1 MKYFVSDTKE
11 LPNKYG
17 KWFWY
22 ADKECKTY
30 KSNKHLVIYGGYV
43 ISDESIDD
51 VVKRDPY
58 ELEQANGTYWAV
70 ILTEKTAQVIV
81 DYFCQTK
88 VFYRNRNCIE
98 FTNAIYLFPFT
109 KNDLDMPDLLKRMSM
124 LDQEKLDYQPKEEF
138 ERWENMIIDPASA
151 NALPEAE
158 AKAEDL
164 KKYYV
169 AGKFYKETPDIKS
182 HAKSMCTTMFK
193 DTFLLEP
200 DHTLEIVEDKINI
213 RRIHSTYD
221 DIINALSSEPEF
233 TTAES
238 LEDYIHECMQDHA
251 NIINKSYKNI
261 VSSVSEGI
269 DSVIQDAYFPQA
281 RKIMYSYVPSNAPFE
296 HKQKIVDRLK
306 AQGSFCRV
314 DHIDISTENIAKIT
328 KDHVNDP
335 TTFYWDCVPTHWQL
349 QQLAVKP
356 GIVLYGQCGDQ
367 VFLHKATFYY
377 EYMFAQQIDK
387 NLTADEKLLEFNK
400 TLKDLEGCYS
410 DRDNIWQG
418 NKARTWQDAFWDC
431 TKEQLVK
438 ELNEETKEAYM
449 HDFAKKST
457 AATYNRDISHCADVL
472 VTSLFCDKRIFW
484 KVMNASTDIML
495 DNIKN
500 ATTQKNILKR
510 KFDIEFETPYKDQAE
525 VNAIGMRNP
534 LYTDVVRKCLKDY
547 LPVA

>member
-1 MKYFVSDTKE
+1 MKYFVSDTKV

-22 ADKECKTY
+22 ADKDCKTF
-30 KSNKHLVIYGGYV
+30 KSDRHLVIYGGYI
-43 ISDESIDD
+43 ISDESIED
-51 VVKRDPY
+51 VIARDPY

-109 KNDLDMPDLLKRMSM
+109 KDDLDMQDLSKKLTM
-124 LDQEKLDYQPKEEF
+124 LEKEKLQYQPKDQF

-151 NALPEAE
+151 MALTDAE
-158 AKAEDL
+158 AKAKDM

-182 HAKSMCTTMFK
+182 HATSMCTTVFK

-200 DHTLEIVEDKINI
+200 DHTLDIRNDKINI

-221 DIINALSSEPEF
+221 DIINALSSEHEF

-238 LEDYIHECMQDHA
+238 LEDYIHNCMQNHA
-251 NIINKSYKNI
+251 DIIKKNYDNI

-269 DSVIQDAYFPQA
+269 DSVLQDAYFPQA
-281 RKIMYSYVPSNAPFE
+281 RKIMYSYKPNNAPFE
-296 HKQKIVDRLK
+296 YKQKIIDRVK
-306 AQGSFCRV
+306 AQGSFCRI
-314 DHIDISTENIAKIT
+314 DHVDISTENIAKMT

-335 TTFYWDCVPTHWQL
+335 STFYWDCIPTHWQL
-349 QQLAVKP
+349 QQLTSKP
-356 GIVLYGQCGDQ
+356 NVVLYGQCGDQ
-367 VFLHKATFYY
+367 VFLHKAVFYY
-377 EYMFAQQIDK
+377 EYMFAKQIEKD
-387 NLTADEKLLEFNK
+387 LTADEKLLEFDK
-400 TLKDLEGCYS
+400 TLKDLENCYS
-410 DRDNIWQG
+410 GRDNIWQG
-418 NKARTWQDAFWDC
+418 NKALTWKDAFWDC

-438 ELNEETKEAYM
+438 ELTEETNDAWM

-484 KVMNASTDIML
+484 KVMNSSHDIML

-500 ATTQKNILKR
+500 ASTQKNILKR

-525 VNAIGMRNP
+525 LNAVGMRDP
-534 LYTDVVRKCLKDY
+534 LYKDVVRKCLQNY
-547 LPVA
+547 LPSA